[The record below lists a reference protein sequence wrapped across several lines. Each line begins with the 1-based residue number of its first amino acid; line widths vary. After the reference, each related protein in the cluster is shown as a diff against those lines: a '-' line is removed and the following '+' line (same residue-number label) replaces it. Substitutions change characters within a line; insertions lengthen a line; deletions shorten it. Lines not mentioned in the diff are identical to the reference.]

1 MMMMT
6 DMTMMLMVVVV
17 MTKRVVQ
24 NEGCQ
29 YEMNSKKQDDS
40 GNNGGDGDDG
50 DNYDNDGDGADQ
62 KSCSKWGMNGKR
74 QGGVR
79 PHLKQP
85 IVEM

>member
-1 MMMMT
+1 
-6 DMTMMLMVVVV
+6 MTM
-17 MTKRVVQ
+17 RVVQ
-24 NEGCQ
+24 NEGC
-29 YEMNSKKQDDS
+29 YCDRNSKKQDVSCNTDA
-40 GNNGGDGDDG
+40 
-50 DNYDNDGDGADQ
+50 DGADQ

>member
-1 MMMMT
+1 
-6 DMTMMLMVVVV
+6 
-17 MTKRVVQ
+17 
-24 NEGCQ
+24 
-29 YEMNSKKQDDS
+29 MNRQDD
-40 GNNGGDGDDG
+40 NDDDDRYDEDVNGGG
-50 DNYDNDGDGADQ
+50 GADQ